1 MYRNCSSHLCSETQM
16 WLVHNSDQL
25 YQFTV
30 VSNTCDQLLGNM
42 TKANSVIISA
52 LVACVLISL
61 LCISAPFIKRQIPS
75 SPQEIRSQ
83 FASNMTTVSSNF
95 SQDSAAKV
103 VEKRKNITSLP
114 GNVKESKDQRKSWWK
129 TSSGNLK
136 QLVS

>member
-1 MYRNCSSHLCSETQM
+1 
-16 WLVHNSDQL
+16 
-25 YQFTV
+25 
-30 VSNTCDQLLGNM
+30 M

-52 LVACVLISL
+52 LVACFLISL

-103 VEKRKNITSLP
+103 VEKRENITSLP
-114 GNVKESKDQRKSWWK
+114 GNVKESKEKVGEK
-129 TSSGNLK
+129 PP
-136 QLVS
+136 VEI